1 MASALKFGSVSV
13 CIHPPGESNPNRNY
27 QKLKDHGQPIH
38 RKQLH
43 RYAIEDMGLFVR
55 GDNPVNNLTAHMSN
69 DARFE
74 STKGDGM
81 WGLTEWRQG
90 DTPKGYANRLE
101 TQRTALQ
108 APSTR
113 PSGSV

>member
-1 MASALKFGSVSV
+1 
-13 CIHPPGESNPNRNY
+13 
-27 QKLKDHGQPIH
+27 
-38 RKQLH
+38 
-43 RYAIEDMGLFVR
+43 
-55 GDNPVNNLTAHMSN
+55 MSN

-108 APSTR
+108 EPSTR